1 MRTLLDLVGL
11 NVLRPL
17 VTFGG
22 DSSGGGGGGSSGGSS
37 DSGSSSSDP
46 APSKK
51 KEVPTFKNLTEA
63 SKAGYHGKAVN
74 IGGKLQKV
82 EFKGD
87 YNDKMKKV
95 SAAANKKSP
104 SGPPPGSPDYN
115 KTASVPSPTSSSKA
129 KPYSGN
135 LKYGQATNPGKSVN
149 TGTEYSTGKNTFV
162 DSIMSGDFD
171 AESFLPP
178 TGTDTGDKLSNPY
191 KPPSSISSSA
201 QKNAGYL
208 GVPDAPTNELE
219 EFQKR
224 FYAQSVGA
232 AADPGGASTA
242 TGVIVSDAG
251 QKMLDD
257 ANMTGE
263 EYIKAVQDLG
273 KSLDDP
279 RFGEGVVGQAAGS
292 SLVGQGLDYM
302 ADMNKRRAYEQLTGQ
317 YDPTIGGKIMGYGS
331 ENVRRVVPVFKD
343 GTIVGSLQVDK
354 DGQAI
359 SYTGDRDSS
368 AAPLDPSVSGWENK
382 VAPAPVQQGASTD
395 DGQGA
400 AVQEVV
406 KDPEDPCP
414 EGYMMD
420 PKTQQCVI
428 DPFQTPFPDPVGGIG
443 IPTPVPNLT
452 PYTQM
457 APVSLAQLQPS
468 RVANANPLAM
478 QQAQMPQG
486 GLGTLGSTLRGIF
499 GDDFDKMT
507 GGDMGDR
514 PFTLSPS
521 GNRIS

>member
-1 MRTLLDLVGL
+1 
-11 NVLRPL
+11 
-17 VTFGG
+17 
-22 DSSGGGGGGSSGGSS
+22 
-37 DSGSSSSDP
+37 
-46 APSKK
+46 
-51 KEVPTFKNLTEA
+51 
-63 SKAGYHGKAVN
+63 
-74 IGGKLQKV
+74 
-82 EFKGD
+82 
-87 YNDKMKKV
+87 
-95 SAAANKKSP
+95 
-104 SGPPPGSPDYN
+104 
-115 KTASVPSPTSSSKA
+115 
-129 KPYSGN
+129 
-135 LKYGQATNPGKSVN
+135 
-149 TGTEYSTGKNTFV
+149 
-162 DSIMSGDFD
+162 
-171 AESFLPP
+171 
-178 TGTDTGDKLSNPY
+178 
-191 KPPSSISSSA
+191 
-201 QKNAGYL
+201 
-208 GVPDAPTNELE
+208 
-219 EFQKR
+219 
-224 FYAQSVGA
+224 
-232 AADPGGASTA
+232 
-242 TGVIVSDAG
+242 
-251 QKMLDD
+251 
-257 ANMTGE
+257 
-263 EYIKAVQDLG
+263 
-273 KSLDDP
+273 
-279 RFGEGVVGQAAGS
+279 
-292 SLVGQGLDYM
+292 M

-368 AAPLDPSVSGWENK
+368 AAPLDPSVSRWENK

-428 DPFQTPFPDPVGGIG
+428 DPFQTPFPDSVGGIG